1 MSRYDEI
8 EQDHPLDESTS
19 AKVQHFNSEGY
30 VLPDEA
36 AASPTEIPDVPGS
49 LTGPAAASE
58 TDEPDAD
65 DGLFHDQQ
73 MPTADGELSDPDPD
87 EGLADEE
94 TERTTP

>member
-49 LTGPAAASE
+49 IAGPPAASE
-58 TDEPDAD
+58 TDEPTAD

-73 MPTADGELSDPDPD
+73 MPTADGELSHPNP
-87 EGLADEE
+87 GAGRADDE
-94 TERTTP
+94 TERTTL